1 MAVVY
6 LGLGSNIGDRAQYLA
21 RACGLLHQHPAVT
34 VQAVSS
40 LYETAPVGFTAQG
53 AFLNAVARVHTSL
66 RPESLLAVTQA
77 VESRLG
83 REPAIR
89 WGPRVIDVDILLY
102 DVLEVHR
109 PFLDIPHHALRER
122 LFVLVPLSELEPDL
136 RLPSGEPVR
145 QLIAALPDQGDM
157 TRLGPFPPFVDGNRS

>member
-6 LGLGSNIGDRAQYLA
+6 LGLGSNIGDREQHLV
-21 RACGLLHQHPAVT
+21 RACGLLHQHPAIA

-40 LYETAPVGFTAQG
+40 LYETAPVGLTAQV
-53 AFLNAVARVHTSL
+53 AFLNAVARVHTTL
-66 RPESLLAVTQA
+66 GPESLLAITQA

-102 DVLEVHR
+102 DALEVHK
-109 PFLDIPHHALRER
+109 PFLDIPHKALSER

-136 RLPSGEPVR
+136 HLPSGEPIRHIIV
-145 QLIAALPDQGDM
+145 ALPDQGDV
-157 TRLGPFPPFVDGNRS
+157 THLGPFPPFADGNRS

>member
-6 LGLGSNIGDRAQYLA
+6 LGLGSNIGDREDYLA

-40 LYETAPVGFTAQG
+40 LYETAPVGFTAQDT
-53 AFLNAVARVHTSL
+53 FLNIVARVNTTL

-89 WGPRVIDVDILLY
+89 WGPRVIDIDILLY
-102 DVLEVHR
+102 DALQVHR
-109 PFLDIPHHALRER
+109 PFLGIPHNALSER
-122 LFVLVPLSELEPDL
+122 LFVLVPLSELEPEL
-136 RLPSGEPVR
+136 RLPSGEPIR
-145 QLIAALPDQGDM
+145 RLIAGLPDQGGM
-157 TRLGPFPPFVDGNRS
+157 TRLGPFPPFADGNRS

>member
-6 LGLGSNIGDRAQYLA
+6 LGLGSNVGDREDYLV
-21 RACGLLHQHPAVT
+21 RACELLHQHPAVV
-34 VQAVSS
+34 VQAVSP
-40 LYETAPVGFTAQG
+40 LYETAPVGFTAQA
-53 AFLNAVARVHTSL
+53 AFLNAVARVHANL

-89 WGPRVIDVDILLY
+89 WGPRVIDIDLLLY
-102 DVLEVHR
+102 DALQVHR
-109 PFLDIPHHALRER
+109 PFLDIPHNALSER

-136 RLPSGEPVR
+136 CLPSGEPIR
-145 QLIAALPDQGDM
+145 RRIAALPDQGGM
-157 TRLGPFPPFVDGNRS
+157 TRLGPFPLFADGTRS

>member
-1 MAVVY
+1 MAVIY
-6 LGLGSNIGDRAQYLA
+6 LGLGSNLGDREGYLV

-40 LYETAPVGFTAQG
+40 LYETAPLGFTAQD
-53 AFLNAVARVHTSL
+53 AFLNAVARVHTIL

-89 WGPRVIDVDILLY
+89 WGPRVIDIDILLY
-102 DVLEVHR
+102 DALQVRR
-109 PFLDIPHHALRER
+109 PFLDIPHNALRER
-122 LFVLVPLSELEPDL
+122 LFVLVPLSELASDL

-157 TRLGPFPPFVDGNRS
+157 TSLGAFPLFADGNRS

>member
-6 LGLGSNIGDRAQYLA
+6 LGLGANIGDREDCLV
-21 RACGLLHQHPAVT
+21 RACGLLHQHPAIA

-89 WGPRVIDVDILLY
+89 WGPRVIDIDILLY
-102 DVLEVHR
+102 DALQVHR
-109 PFLDIPHHALRER
+109 SFLDIPHNAMRER

-136 RLPSGEPVR
+136 RLPSGEHIR
-145 QLIAALPDQGDM
+145 QIIAALPGQDEV
-157 TRLGPFPPFVDGNRS
+157 TRLGPFPPFADGNRS

>member
-6 LGLGSNIGDRAQYLA
+6 LGIGSNIGDCRQNLV
-21 RACGLLHQHPAVT
+21 RACGLLHQHPAVV

-40 LYETAPVGFTAQG
+40 LYETDPVGFTAQDT
-53 AFLNAVARVHTSL
+53 FLNAAARVRTTL
-66 RPESLLAVTQA
+66 RPESLLAITQA

-89 WGPRVIDVDILLY
+89 WGPRVIDIDLLLY
-102 DVLEVHR
+102 DTLQVHR
-109 PFLDIPHHALRER
+109 PFLDIPHKALSER

-136 RLPSGEPVR
+136 RLPSGESI
-145 QLIAALPDQGDM
+145 QQHIAALPDQGGV
-157 TRLGPFPPFVDGNRS
+157 RRVGPFPPLADGNGS

>member
-6 LGLGSNIGDRAQYLA
+6 LGLGSNIGDRAQHLA
-21 RACGLLHQHPAVT
+21 RACGLLHQHPAIA

-40 LYETAPVGFTAQG
+40 LYETAPVGFTAQD
-53 AFLNAVARVHTSL
+53 AFLNAATRVQTTL
-66 RPESLLAVTQA
+66 RPESLLAITQA

-102 DVLEVHR
+102 DALQVR
-109 PFLDIPHHALRER
+109 KPFLDIPHKALSER
-122 LFVLVPLSELEPDL
+122 PFVLVPLSELEPDL
-136 RLPSGEPVR
+136 HLPSGEPIR
-145 QLIAALPDQGDM
+145 QLIAALPNQGDVA
-157 TRLGPFPPFVDGNRS
+157 RLSPFPPFANGNRS

>member
-6 LGLGSNIGDRAQYLA
+6 LGLGSNLGDREGYLV
-21 RACGLLHQHPAVT
+21 RACGLLHQHPAIA

-53 AFLNAVARVHTSL
+53 AFLNAVARVHATL
-66 RPESLLAVTQA
+66 CPESLLAVTQG

-83 REPAIR
+83 REPAVR
-89 WGPRVIDVDILLY
+89 WGPRVIDIDVLLY
-102 DVLEVHR
+102 DTLQVHR
-109 PFLDIPHHALRER
+109 PFLDIPHNALSER

-136 RLPSGEPVR
+136 RLPSGEPIR
-145 QLIAALPDQGDM
+145 QRIAALPDQGGM
-157 TRLGPFPPFVDGNRS
+157 TRLGPFPPFADGNRS

>member
-6 LGLGSNIGDRAQYLA
+6 LGLGSNIGARGQHLT
-21 RACGLLHQHPAVT
+21 RACGLLHQHPAIA

-40 LYETAPVGFTAQG
+40 LYETAPVGLTEQE
-53 AFLNAVARVHTSL
+53 AFLNAVVRVHTTL
-66 RPESLLAVTQA
+66 RPESLLAITQA

-102 DVLEVHR
+102 DALQVHK
-109 PFLDIPHHALRER
+109 PFLDIPHKALSER
-122 LFVLVPLSELEPDL
+122 LFVLVPLGELEPDL
-136 RLPSGEPVR
+136 QLPSGEPIR
-145 QLIAALPDQGDM
+145 QIIAALPDQGDV
-157 TRLGPFPPFVDGNRS
+157 TRLGPFPPFANGNRS

>member
-6 LGLGSNIGDRAQYLA
+6 LGLGSNIGDREDYLA

-40 LYETAPVGFTAQG
+40 LYETAPVGFTAQD
-53 AFLNAVARVHTSL
+53 AFLNIVARVNTIL

-83 REPAIR
+83 REPAVR
-89 WGPRVIDVDILLY
+89 WGPRVIDIDILLY
-102 DVLEVHR
+102 DALQVHR
-109 PFLDIPHHALRER
+109 PFLDIPHNALSER
-122 LFVLVPLSELEPDL
+122 LFVLVPLSELEPEL
-136 RLPSGEPVR
+136 RLPSGESVR
-145 QLIAALPDQGDM
+145 RLIAGLPDQGGM
-157 TRLGPFPPFVDGNRS
+157 TRLGPFLPFADGNRS

>member
-6 LGLGSNIGDRAQYLA
+6 LGLGSNIGNREQHLA
-21 RACGLLHQHPAVT
+21 RACGLLHQHPAIA

-40 LYETAPVGFTAQG
+40 LYETAPVGFTAQD
-53 AFLNAVARVHTSL
+53 AFLNATTRVQTTL
-66 RPESLLAVTQA
+66 RPESLLAITQA

-102 DVLEVHR
+102 DALQVCK
-109 PFLDIPHHALRER
+109 PFLDIPHKALSER

-136 RLPSGEPVR
+136 HLPSGEPIR
-145 QLIAALPDQGDM
+145 QLIAALPNQGDVA
-157 TRLGPFPPFVDGNRS
+157 RLSPFPPFANGNRS

>member
-6 LGLGSNIGDRAQYLA
+6 LGLGANIGDRADYLV
-21 RACGLLHQHPAVT
+21 RACELLHQHPAIA

-40 LYETAPVGFTAQG
+40 LYETAPVGFTAQD

-66 RPESLLAVTQA
+66 PPESLLAVTQA

-102 DVLEVHR
+102 DALQVHR
-109 PFLDIPHHALRER
+109 PFLDIPHNALSER

-145 QLIAALPDQGDM
+145 RLVAALPEQGGM
-157 TRLGPFPPFVDGNRS
+157 TRLGPFPPFADGNRS

>member
-6 LGLGSNIGDRAQYLA
+6 LGLGANLGDREQYLA
-21 RACGLLHQHPAVT
+21 RACGLLYQHPAIA

-40 LYETAPVGFTAQG
+40 LYETAPVGFTAQD
-53 AFLNAVARVHTSL
+53 AFLNAVVRVHTGL

-102 DVLEVHR
+102 DARRVHR
-109 PFLDIPHHALRER
+109 PFLDIPHPAMRER

-145 QLIAALPDQGDM
+145 QRIAALPDQGGV
-157 TRLGPFPPFVDGNRS
+157 TRLGPFPPFADGNQP